1 MYLMFLLPLGA
12 LLILILIYAVKNRQ
26 YKNTDYYAQTKKSY
40 FSVLNDKGSL
50 GEYYTYKYLKDLGG
64 YKKYLFNC
72 YVPKE
77 NEETTEIDVILLHE
91 SGIYVFESK
100 NYSGWIFGNET
111 QKYWTQTLPSGKGK
125 SQKVKFF
132 NPIMQNNLHIRWLKK
147 LTDDETLPFYSYIV
161 FSDRCELKNIDLS
174 SDDKHVIKRYDIL
187 SEVNKNVKNVGTKLT
202 NEKIDELYN
211 TLYPLTQA
219 DAEQKLKYIEDIKKK
234 YDIQENKPETVAEEN
249 KAEEKGKLC
258 PKCGG
263 KLVLRT
269 TKNGEHKGEK
279 FWGCSNFP
287 KCRYIEKI

>member
-1 MYLMFLLPLGA
+1 
-12 LLILILIYAVKNRQ
+12 
-26 YKNTDYYAQTKKSY
+26 
-40 FSVLNDKGSL
+40 
-50 GEYYTYKYLKDLGG
+50 
-64 YKKYLFNC
+64 
-72 YVPKE
+72 
-77 NEETTEIDVILLHE
+77 
-91 SGIYVFESK
+91 
-100 NYSGWIFGNET
+100 
-111 QKYWTQTLPSGKGK
+111 
-125 SQKVKFF
+125 
-132 NPIMQNNLHIRWLKK
+132 MQNNLHIRWLKK

-219 DAEQKLKYIEDIKKK
+219 DAEQKLKHIEDIKKK

-249 KAEEKGKLC
+249 KTEEKGKLC

-263 KLVLRT
+263 RLVLRT

>member
-1 MYLMFLLPLGA
+1 
-12 LLILILIYAVKNRQ
+12 
-26 YKNTDYYAQTKKSY
+26 
-40 FSVLNDKGSL
+40 
-50 GEYYTYKYLKDLGG
+50 
-64 YKKYLFNC
+64 
-72 YVPKE
+72 
-77 NEETTEIDVILLHE
+77 
-91 SGIYVFESK
+91 
-100 NYSGWIFGNET
+100 
-111 QKYWTQTLPSGKGK
+111 
-125 SQKVKFF
+125 
-132 NPIMQNNLHIRWLKK
+132 MQNNLHIRWLKK

-219 DAEQKLKYIEDIKKK
+219 DAEQKLKHIEDIKKK

-263 KLVLRT
+263 RLVLRT

>member
-1 MYLMFLLPLGA
+1 MNLILLLPWGA
-12 LLILILIYAVKNRQ
+12 LLILLLIYAVKNRQ
-26 YKNTDYYAQTKKSY
+26 YKKTDYYAQTKKPY
-40 FSVLNDKGSL
+40 LGLLNDKGSL
-50 GEYYTYKYLKDLGG
+50 GEYYTYKYLKDLSG

-219 DAEQKLKYIEDIKKK
+219 DAEQKLKHIEDIKKK
-234 YDIQENKPETVAEEN
+234 YDIQENKPETFAEEN

-263 KLVLRT
+263 RLVLRT